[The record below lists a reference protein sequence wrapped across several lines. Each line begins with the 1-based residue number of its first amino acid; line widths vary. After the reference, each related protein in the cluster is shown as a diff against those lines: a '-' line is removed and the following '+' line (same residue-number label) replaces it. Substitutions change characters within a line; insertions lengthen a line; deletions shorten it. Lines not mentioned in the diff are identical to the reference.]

1 MTEEEKRQL
10 EELYNR
16 NPKARIL
23 AQKMRE
29 EHIRLWHP
37 PQNGK
42 MGIFTIKNGNEWLND
57 ASKLEVP
64 NMLFDEFWYQ
74 DEVCILFA
82 DTNTGK
88 SILGVQIADSI
99 SRGEPIPGF
108 RLQAKAQP
116 VVYFDFELGEKQFER
131 RYSNEFKDHYAF
143 YENFYRA
150 EINLDEEKPD
160 KYKSFEDYLQ
170 ASIEEVVKETET
182 RILVIDNI
190 TYLKNQTEQA
200 KDALPLMKRLMQ
212 LKKQYDISILVL
224 AHTPKRDMSKPM
236 TRNDLQG
243 SKMLINFCDS
253 SFCIGE
259 STQDKGIRYLKQI
272 KARSAEIVYDQRN
285 VVTCRI
291 DKPHNFLGFVHNGH
305 SNEYDHLKS
314 SEEKDKAELMV
325 RAKELKAD
333 GMSQREI
340 AEELGIGLGTV
351 NRYLKAS

>member
-42 MGIFTIKNGNEWLND
+42 MGIFTVKSGNEWLKD
-57 ASKLEVP
+57 ASQLTIPK
-64 NMLFDEFWYQ
+64 MLFDEFWYE

-88 SILGVQIADSI
+88 SILAVQIAESI
-99 SRGEPIPGF
+99 SSGVPIPGF

-116 VVYFDFELGEKQFER
+116 VVYFDFELSEKQFER
-131 RYSNEFKDHYAF
+131 RYSADFKDHYVF
-143 YENFYRA
+143 HENFYRA
-150 EINLDEEKPD
+150 EIDVDEETPD
-160 KYKSFEDYLQ
+160 KYPTFEDYLQ
-170 ASIEEVVKETET
+170 ASIESMLKDTET

-190 TYLKNQTEQA
+190 TYLKHDNERA
-200 KDALPLMKRLMQ
+200 KDALPLMKQ
-212 LKKQYDISILVL
+212 LKRIKKQYDASILVL
-224 AHTPKRDMSKPM
+224 AHTPKRDMTKPM

-243 SKMLINFCDS
+243 SKMLISICDS

-259 STQDKGIRYLKQI
+259 STQAQGLRYLKQI
-272 KARSAEIVYDQRN
+272 KMRASEGIYHTDN
-285 VVTCRI
+285 VALCTI
-291 DKPHNFLGFVHNGH
+291 EKPHNFLQFSFVSFGT
-305 SNEYDHLKS
+305 EREHLKER
-314 SEEKDKAELMV
+314 SEMDKSERDEMIWQL
-325 RAKELKAD
+325 KEEGLSQQKIAD
-333 GMSQREI
+333 K
-340 AEELGIGLGTV
+340 LGIGAGTV
-351 NRYLKAS
+351 NRVLNS